1 MLDSEPSARAK
12 VALRGTNG
20 LLALGDMNMYQQDG
34 GGDVVFHVAGQPSQ
48 ALHMKA
54 ELGEWLV
61 QPFHVAPV
69 AVPSMLDENSF
80 TVRCGLRLYWSD
92 RQSVCMFF
100 RSAEES
106 WSAQR
111 NLGGDFEVGSM
122 FLPTPLP
129 STCIPGQL
137 WLHGGFQPCLLRV
150 DPRAMSF
157 DVCISCASG
166 TYGTEVARDDGSFAY
181 QMVLMPAAEFF
192 VLFLSLGSSQPVRVA
207 FADIERL
214 RAVTQAFSC

>member
-1 MLDSEPSARAK
+1 MTDSEPSARAK
-12 VALRGTNG
+12 VALRGING
-20 LLALGDMNMYQQDG
+20 SLALADMNMYQQDG
-34 GGDVVFHVAGQPSQ
+34 CVDVVFHVAGQTSH

-61 QPFHVAPV
+61 QPFHVPPTTV
-69 AVPSMLDENSF
+69 ACMLAKTTF
-80 TVRCGLRLYWSD
+80 TARCGLRLYWAD
-92 RQSVCMFF
+92 RQSVCMYF

-111 NLGGDFEVGSM
+111 SLGGDFEAGSM
-122 FLPTPLP
+122 CLPTPLP

-137 WLHGGFQPCLLRV
+137 WLHGAFQPCLLRV

-166 TYGTEVARDDGSFAY
+166 TYGAEVARDDGSFAY
-181 QMVLMPAAEFF
+181 QVVLMPVDECF
-192 VLFLSLGSSQPVRVA
+192 VLFLSLGGSQPVRVA
-207 FADIERL
+207 FADVERL